1 MWFFKIKKIIRKRK
15 PTKINT
21 LYKKHKEDART
32 LIHDRLEYWA
42 PICGVI
48 YKRISIRDT
57 KRSWGSCSSKGNLNF
72 SYKLQFL
79 PKCVAD
85 YIIVHELCHLKEL
98 NHSERFWSEVEAV
111 MPNYLDL
118 KNELRTL
125 EKTKGTSIPILLKYN
140 ESHTCQNCSAT
151 LVENDKVILD

>member
-1 MWFFKIKKIIRKRK
+1 MWFFKIKKIIKKRK
-15 PTKINT
+15 PAKINT

-72 SYKLQFL
+72 SYKLLFL
-79 PKCVAD
+79 PKCVSD

-98 NHSERFWSEVEAV
+98 NHSERFWQHVEIAL
-111 MPNYLDL
+111 PNYLDL
-118 KNELRTL
+118 KNELRAL

-151 LVENDKVILD
+151 LVKNDKVILD

>member
-1 MWFFKIKKIIRKRK
+1 MWFFKIKKIIKKKK
-15 PTKINT
+15 PAKINT
-21 LYKKHKEDART
+21 LYKKHKEDARA
-32 LIHDRLEYWA
+32 LIHDRLKYWA

-72 SYKLQFL
+72 SYKLLFL
-79 PKCVAD
+79 PRCVYD

-98 NHSERFWSEVEAV
+98 NHSERFWQHVETV

-125 EKTKGTSIPILLKYN
+125 EKTKGTSIPVLLKYN
-140 ESHTCQNCSAT
+140 GFHTCQNCLMVPEEA
-151 LVENDKVILD
+151 NKAIIY